1 MLEVQNLSVRYR
13 ELTAL
18 SDISFSLTAGS
29 LVGLIGPNGAGKST
43 LLKAMLEL
51 IPSQSGQ
58 VFYQRDPLKQPGLF
72 QECVRESLSD

>member
-58 VFYQRDPLKQPGLF
+58 VFYQRDPLKQL
-72 QECVRESLSD
+72 CLVIAV